1 MYEATDPNPG
11 KSPYFSCGSRPVPSH
26 PGIMSVKTPV
36 DQLPNFPVALAV
48 VVAWRTYTLSL
59 QMK

>member
-1 MYEATDPNPG
+1 MEMYEATDPNPG

-36 DQLPNFPVALAV
+36 DQLPNFPVAVAV
-48 VVAWRTYTLSL
+48 VVA
-59 QMK
+59 